1 VSEARLGIVYSVA
14 SKQPNAVIRLAANAL
29 VSLLVA
35 WIVAKIFGK
44 RAGLGAA
51 VIGVIA
57 HELLNKPVA
66 NALSELIQ

>member
-1 VSEARLGIVYSVA
+1 VA
-14 SKQPNAVIRLAANAL
+14 IKQPNVVIRLAANAL

-44 RAGLGAA
+44 RAGLAAA
-51 VIGVIA
+51 VVGVIA

-66 NALSELIQ
+66 NALSELVQ